1 MDSTE
6 PIYHPSFAKNYL
18 QVYNNLNQNGSYLW
32 YDSENPEN
40 IAYPSDFTLKKTS
53 SWNSTLNLRL
63 NSVVLNSNSSL
74 NSHTAFPTAEGSF
87 NATLRKQ
94 NGAAPTIN
102 LYFMG
107 NIAKNNINVYP
118 EVDYTPGGPS
128 SVTISNPYFNLSP
141 TTFPSTSNIIVSWG
155 VSNTSVSFS
164 PSTFFSNGNTYTY
177 VYEGDSITFTN
188 SWNNE
193 SRWSDKRSPSQSDY
207 KSFSPPSDLDSLT
220 QIPTVY
226 CNWQVNWG
234 YICSSVCEHCNHCS
248 DYGGSTYQPWTA
260 THLQGYYGYVRSEP
274 SFNATVLTI
283 YPISEQVTVTSKS
296 GDWYY
301 IIFDSVSS
309 ASTASSG
316 WCHKNGISG
325 TDPNDSGGGCVCN
338 SDTCSSDTG
347 GCSCYN
353 HLCNHTCNENLCDD
367 FIYCGGY
374 S

>member
-53 SWNSTLNLRL
+53 SWNSTLNFRI

-74 NSHTAFPTAEGSF
+74 NSHTAFPTAEGKF
-87 NATLRKQ
+87 NATLKKQ

-128 SVTISNPYFNLSP
+128 SVTISNPYFNISP
-141 TTFPSTSNIIVSWG
+141 TTFPNTSNIIVSWG

-234 YICSSVCEHCNHCS
+234 YICSSVCEHCNHCDHCS
-248 DYGGSTYQPWTA
+248 NYGGSTYQSWDTKA
-260 THLQGYYGYVRSEP
+260 NYGYM
-274 SFNATVLTI
+274 
-283 YPISEQVTVTSKS
+283 
-296 GDWYY
+296 
-301 IIFDSVSS
+301 IFDSNGVYQGSTEADEPIRVSGRNETQYYITKWYIEGGVQKE
-309 ASTASSG
+309 ASG
-316 WCHKNGISG
+316 WVNKAAVQG
-325 TDPNDSGGGCVCN
+325 TDPNDSGGGCICN
-338 SDTCSSDTG
+338 SDTCSSDSG

>member
-53 SWNSTLNLRL
+53 NWTSALNLRL
-63 NSVVLNSNSSL
+63 NSVTLNSSSSL
-74 NSHTAFPTAEGSF
+74 NSHTAFPTAEGGF
-87 NATLRKQ
+87 NATLKKQ
-94 NGAAPTIN
+94 GSSAPTVD
-102 LYFMG
+102 LYFRG
-107 NIAKNNINVYP
+107 NIAKSNINVYP

-128 SVTISNPYFNLSP
+128 SVTISNPYFNISP
-141 TTFPSTSNIIVSWG
+141 TIFPNTSNIIVSWG

-164 PSTFFSNGNTYTY
+164 PSTFSSNGNTYTY

-188 SWNNE
+188 NWNNE

-234 YICSSVCEHCNHCS
+234 YICSSVCEHCDHCS
-248 DYGGSTYQPWTA
+248 NYGGSTYQSWDTRA
-260 THLQGYYGYVRSEP
+260 NYGYM
-274 SFNATVLTI
+274 
-283 YPISEQVTVTSKS
+283 
-296 GDWYY
+296 
-301 IIFDSVSS
+301 IFDSNGVYQGSTEADEPIRVSGRNETQYYITKWYIEDGVQKE
-309 ASTASSG
+309 ASG
-316 WCHKNGISG
+316 WVSKAAVQG
-325 TDPNDSGGGCVCN
+325 TDPNDSGGGGCVCD
-338 SDTCSSDTG
+338 SDTCLSDD
-347 GCSCYN
+347 CSDFYCPSFDDSCDGYWSCSYYDWYN
-353 HLCNHTCNENLCDD
+353 
-367 FIYCGGY
+367 
-374 S
+374 